1 MLFAALI
8 DYTPDA
14 SKIAATRPAHRAYL
28 KDLLDTGRLAVSG
41 PFLDDK
47 GGLLVYAA
55 ATAEEAEGLLRGDP
69 FAQAGVFV
77 SWTIRPWKVIMANPN
92 LLPAN

>member
-14 SKIAATRPAHRAYL
+14 SKIAAARPAHRVYL
-28 KDLLDTGRLAVSG
+28 KTLLDTGHLAVSG
-41 PFLDDK
+41 PFTDDR

-55 ATAEEAEGLLRGDP
+55 ATPEEAEAFIRDDP
-69 FAQAGVFV
+69 FTHAGVFV
-77 SWTIRPWKVIMANPN
+77 SWTIRPWKVIMSNPK
-92 LLPAN
+92 LFEA